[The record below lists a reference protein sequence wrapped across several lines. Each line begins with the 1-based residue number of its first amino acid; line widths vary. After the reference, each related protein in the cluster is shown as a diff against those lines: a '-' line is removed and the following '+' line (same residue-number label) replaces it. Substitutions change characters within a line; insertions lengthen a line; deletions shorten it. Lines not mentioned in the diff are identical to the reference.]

1 MVGGAATGSEQT
13 ANRPAVVVSN
23 DIGNRYAPIVEVV
36 YLTTRLKAGLPTH
49 VFIGSARKPSIA
61 LCEQIVTVSK
71 GRLARRIGRVTA
83 EEMNG
88 IDKALKKSLGIHTTG
103 GDAVQVTMK
112 TPFGEMNFDMP
123 PEKAS
128 DPMQRAMQ
136 YAAGQA
142 LQEPAPT
149 PPSVAQEAPKAPQPI
164 PKPQSRVERMFG
176 NFRATGGGTEM
187 VKVPDDGH
195 INVVPETASR
205 PQEPE
210 SYKGFLL
217 VKCEKC
223 GKLRGFCAKSPATS
237 SRCECGHR
245 TELHD
250 LKPAFLKCKCGGQ
263 FKYKTNATEEI
274 FDFPCLQCGNP
285 VDLQLNKRKNAYV
298 TIED

>member
-83 EEMNG
+83 EEMNN

-112 TPFGEMNFDMP
+112 TPFGEMNFNMP

-128 DPMQRAMQ
+128 DLMQRAMQ

-149 PPSVAQEAPKAPQPI
+149 PPSVAQETPKAPQPI

-187 VKVPDDGH
+187 VKVPDDGN
-195 INVVPETASR
+195 ITAVLDTSR